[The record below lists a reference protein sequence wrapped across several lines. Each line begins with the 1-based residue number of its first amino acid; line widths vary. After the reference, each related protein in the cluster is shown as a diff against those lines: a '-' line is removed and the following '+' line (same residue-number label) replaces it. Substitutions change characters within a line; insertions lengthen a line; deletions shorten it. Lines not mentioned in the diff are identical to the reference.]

1 MPVREDR
8 DRRAAD
14 RRAALA
20 LRTWEGLAI
29 AGGERRS
36 PGGPPP
42 ELVTQMRRRQFA
54 TLLQHSPDATIIVD
68 GTGLIC
74 EWNPAAET
82 MLGRQRAEVVGGPV
96 TSLVPEENRAQ
107 FDAAWAEL
115 AAGRAAPASLTNW
128 IRPDG
133 SSVHATTHVALI
145 RADGAFAGA
154 VAIIRKDPL
163 RQVPDA
169 APVHSA
175 EVAAEQTSGGT
186 TGGTKPQ
193 LGALEWDELTAL
205 PGRRHLLRRLAEPI
219 PLGLT
224 RGVAVVDV
232 DGFALVNEAYGPDAG
247 DDVLRDLAQRLVTAG
262 DSGDVGRW
270 QADSFVWIIDAVDP
284 VAALD
289 ELSVRVSAALDEPFV
304 LGGDRLWLTVSSG
317 MVTSTLVPDLDLL
330 AAAMDALRVAKESG
344 RDRALWYLPAHR
356 TSSAGAFRLANDLH
370 RGIENDELRL
380 RFQPIVEL
388 ATNAVVGVEA
398 LVRWER
404 PGVGLLGPVSFIE
417 MAERTGQIVVLG
429 AWVARHACA
438 AAAGLARR
446 ADGPYVVSINLSTRQ
461 LSDPGLVDMLR
472 HAITD
477 SGCAPSA
484 IVVEVTET
492 ALTYDLGAATATLE
506 AIKALEVGLDLDD
519 FGTGYSSLLYLKHFP
534 VDRIKIDRSFVA
546 GLGSDSADT
555 AIVASTIALAHS
567 IGIQAVAEGVE
578 TLDQLAILR
587 QMGCDFAQGFLISRP
602 VELEV
607 LTAWLDQRVPDRVEP
622 RAIAVRGGVVGPGG
636 GPTGRDQAADERDVL
651 ADSRDGVADSR
662 DTVADV
668 RDHSGDD
675 RDDVGDVRDGV
686 ANVRDG
692 VANVRDDVAAMRDDV
707 AAARDRTAD
716 ERDKRADEREGVGGG
731 SEPPPRDDAGPD
743 GPTLARRRVESG
755 RARASKDRGVEAT
768 ERVQAEHRRDE
779 ALADRESDAN
789 DRVRAERDRD
799 AADAERNA
807 PTRGRDS
814 GGPTPLR

>member
-1 MPVREDR
+1 M
-8 DRRAAD
+8 
-14 RRAALA
+14 
-20 LRTWEGLAI
+20 

-36 PGGPPP
+36 PGGTPP
-42 ELVTQMRRRQFA
+42 ELATQMRRRQFA
-54 TLLQHSPDATIIVD
+54 TLLQHSPDATVIVD

-82 MLGRQRAEVVGGPV
+82 ILGRQRAEVVGGPV
-96 TSLVPEENRAQ
+96 TSLVPEEARAQ

-115 AAGRAAPASLTNW
+115 AAGKAAPVSLTNW

-133 SSVHATTHVALI
+133 SSVHITTHVASI

-169 APVHSA
+169 APVLSA

-186 TGGTKPQ
+186 TSGTTPQ

-219 PLGLT
+219 PPGLT

-270 QADSFVWIIDAVDP
+270 QADSFVWITDAVDP

-304 LGGDRLWLTVSSG
+304 LGGDRLRLTVSSG
-317 MVTSTLVPDLDLL
+317 MVTSTLAPDLDLL

-356 TSSAGAFRLANDLH
+356 TSSTRAFRLANDLH

-380 RFQPIVEL
+380 HFQPIIEL

-417 MAERTGQIVVLG
+417 MAERTGQIVLLG

-438 AAAGLARR
+438 AAAGLAHR
-446 ADGPYVVSINLSTRQ
+446 ADGPGVVSINLSTRQ

-492 ALTYDLGAATATLE
+492 ALAYDLGAATATLE

-546 GLGSDSADT
+546 GLGSNFADT

-578 TLDQLAILR
+578 TPDQLAILR

-622 RAIAVRGGVVGPGG
+622 RAEVARDGVMGPGG
-636 GPTGRDQAADERDVL
+636 TTGRGRAADERDVL
-651 ADSRDGVADSR
+651 ADSREGVADIRDTVADIR

-668 RDHSGDD
+668 RDQSGDE

-686 ANVRDG
+686 AD
-692 VANVRDDVAAMRDDV
+692 VRDDVAAVRDDLAATRDDLAATRDDV

-716 ERDKRADEREGVGGG
+716 ERQSAGSG

-743 GPTLARRRVESG
+743 GPTLARRRAESG
-755 RARASKDRGVEAT
+755 RARASKDRGVEAG

-807 PTRGRDS
+807 STRGRDA

>member
-1 MPVREDR
+1 M
-8 DRRAAD
+8 
-14 RRAALA
+14 
-20 LRTWEGLAI
+20 

-36 PGGPPP
+36 PGGTPP
-42 ELVTQMRRRQFA
+42 ELATQMRRRQFA

-133 SSVHATTHVALI
+133 SSVHVTTHVALI

-219 PLGLT
+219 PPGLT

-270 QADSFVWIIDAVDP
+270 QADSFVWITDAVDP

-317 MVTSTLVPDLDLL
+317 MVTSTLAPDLDLL

-356 TSSAGAFRLANDLH
+356 TSSTGAFRLANDLH

-380 RFQPIVEL
+380 HFQPIIEL

-417 MAERTGQIVVLG
+417 MAERTGQIVLLG

-438 AAAGLARR
+438 AAAGLAQR
-446 ADGPYVVSINLSTRQ
+446 ADGPGVVSINLSARQ

-506 AIKALEVGLDLDD
+506 AIKALGVGLDLDD

-534 VDRIKIDRSFVA
+534 VDRIKIDQVLRRRPGFGLRGHRDRRLDDRTGAQHRDPGVGRGRRDTRPARDPAPDGLRLRSGLPDQPPGRARGAHCMARPARA
-546 GLGSDSADT
+546 GSGRT
-555 AIVASTIALAHS
+555 P
-567 IGIQAVAEGVE
+567 
-578 TLDQLAILR
+578 LR
-587 QMGCDFAQGFLISRP
+587 GRRRRWRDGTRG
-602 VELEV
+602 
-607 LTAWLDQRVPDRVEP
+607 DDRT
-622 RAIAVRGGVVGPGG
+622 GPGG
-636 GPTGRDQAADERDVL
+636 RR
-651 ADSRDGVADSR
+651 
-662 DTVADV
+662 
-668 RDHSGDD
+668 
-675 RDDVGDVRDGV
+675 
-686 ANVRDG
+686 
-692 VANVRDDVAAMRDDV
+692 
-707 AAARDRTAD
+707 AR
-716 ERDKRADEREGVGGG
+716 RAGQQPRRGGG
-731 SEPPPRDDAGPD
+731 HPRHRG
-743 GPTLARRRVESG
+743 G
-755 RARASKDRGVEAT
+755 RARP
-768 ERVQAEHRRDE
+768 Q
-779 ALADRESDAN
+779 
-789 DRVRAERDRD
+789 
-799 AADAERNA
+799 
-807 PTRGRDS
+807 RGRA
-814 GGPTPLR
+814 GRRRGRA